1 MIETVFLDLD
11 NTILDFTHAE
21 AVALRRALMETGLPA
36 EDSVLAR
43 YHAINQRQWELLEAG
58 ILTREQVLTTRFEL
72 LFQELGVQADPRSVC
87 DRYEGYL
94 AEGHF
99 LIPGALEL
107 LRELAPRYDLYLAS
121 NGAAAVQYSRLKKA
135 GIGAYFKGVFISE
148 EVGCDKP
155 GKAFFDR
162 CFAAILNFHR
172 MTALM
177 VGDSLTSDIQGGI
190 NAEIR
195 TCLYCPEGET
205 SRRDIIPDFVIRR
218 LGELPPLLETL

>member
-1 MIETVFLDLD
+1 M
-11 NTILDFTHAE
+11 
-21 AVALRRALMETGLPA
+21 
-36 EDSVLAR
+36 
-43 YHAINQRQWELLEAG
+43 
-58 ILTREQVLTTRFEL
+58 
-72 LFQELGVQADPRSVC
+72 
-87 DRYEGYL
+87 
-94 AEGHF
+94 
-99 LIPGALEL
+99 IPGALEL

-162 CFAAILNFHR
+162 CFAAIPNFHR